1 MLASRSS
8 ITICLLIIGMGK
20 NGGQI
25 FAFLKDG
32 GERATVDEAK

>member
-1 MLASRSS
+1 MLASRPS
-8 ITICLLIIGMGK
+8 ITICLLMVGIGK

-32 GERATVDEAK
+32 RERPTVDETK